1 MKAYIFNKE
10 NNKVKCVFDKVSKV
24 EGKKIQ
30 FEDGSFCE
38 VGDNVDFIVS
48 EFFYVVGDTVSN
60 KVKDHKS
67 KFEAVESPDVVAL
80 KKQIAVLQTTVD
92 ELLTSK

>member
-1 MKAYIFNKE
+1 MKAYIFDKE
-10 NNKVKCVFDKVSKV
+10 NKVKCVFDKVSQI
-24 EGKKIQ
+24 EDKKIQ

-60 KVKDHKS
+60 RVKDHRLE
-67 KFEAVESPDVVAL
+67 FVTEESTDVFKL
-80 KKQIAVLQTTVD
+80 KEQIATLQKTVE
-92 ELLTSK
+92 ELLASK

>member
-1 MKAYIFNKE
+1 MKAYIFDKE

-24 EGKKIQ
+24 EDKKIE

-48 EFFYVVGDTVSN
+48 EFFYIVGDTVSTR
-60 KVKDHKS
+60 VKDHKS
-67 KFEAVESPDVVAL
+67 EFVNEDSANVLEL
-80 KKQIAVLQTTVD
+80 KEQIATLQKTVE
-92 ELLTSK
+92 ELLASK